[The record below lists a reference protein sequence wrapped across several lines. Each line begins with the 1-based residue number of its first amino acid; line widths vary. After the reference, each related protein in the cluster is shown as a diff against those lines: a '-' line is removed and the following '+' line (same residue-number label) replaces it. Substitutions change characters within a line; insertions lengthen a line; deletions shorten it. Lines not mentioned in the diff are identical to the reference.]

1 MATISRSR
9 AESLSRG
16 TLSKLTGC
24 NIETIRYYEQI
35 GLIPAPPRSNG
46 GHRQYGDEHLRRL
59 TFIRRSRELGFSLRD
74 VRELL
79 ELVDGGETS
88 CAEVM
93 ARTLRQAQDI
103 RQKVADLKKIARV
116 LETMAARCDDGTVP
130 ACPVIEALFNEP
142 GTTASPR

>member
-1 MATISRSR
+1 MATITRPR
-9 AESLSRG
+9 AAPFSRG
-16 TLSKLTGC
+16 MLSKLTGC

-46 GHRQYGDEHLRRL
+46 GHRLYGEEHRRRL
-59 TFIRRSRELGFSLRD
+59 TFVRRSRELGFSLRD

-88 CAEVM
+88 CAEVL
-93 ARTLRQAQDI
+93 ARTLKHAEDI
-103 RQKVADLKKIARV
+103 RQKIVDLRKIEHV
-116 LETMAARCDDGTVP
+116 LESMAARCEDGTVP

-142 GTTASPR
+142 GATARRR